1 MNSTPPS
8 SSRNRFACLSVEEIH
23 EPSVTAYDY
32 EKAVPDTPPS
42 PLRRPRIPRWER
54 RLPRRFVV
62 ASTPNANSLDVSIE
76 VETTDTNVK
85 RATKALVDCGATGLF
100 MDTQWAQDNNITT
113 RSLTHPI
120 PVYNV
125 DGSSNE
131 TGPITEVA
139 DVVLRYADHAER
151 ALFAVTKLGRQNAI
165 LGFSWLRQHNPE
177 INWQTGEVRM
187 SRCTR
192 QCATC
197 RLDAQNDRKAKR
209 AAAAQI
215 RACRAGGV
223 PDLVE
228 YDDDDEDDDV
238 DEEGNTL
245 GKEDRIFAATIFPS
259 QEHHVRA
266 TSSEQIRKWGCW
278 GI

>member
-1 MNSTPPS
+1 VNSTPLW

-54 RLPRRFVV
+54 RLPRWFVI
-62 ASTPNANSLDVSIE
+62 ASTPSTNSLDISIE

-85 RATKALVDCGATGLF
+85 HATKALVDCGATGLF

-113 RSLTHPI
+113 CSLTHPI

-139 DVVLRYADHAER
+139 DVILCYANHTER

-165 LGFSWLRQHNPE
+165 LGFSWLCQHNPE
-177 INWQTGEVRM
+177 INWQTGEVHM
-187 SRCTR
+187 SQCT
-192 QCATC
+192 
-197 RLDAQNDRKAKR
+197 
-209 AAAAQI
+209 
-215 RACRAGGV
+215 
-223 PDLVE
+223 
-228 YDDDDEDDDV
+228 
-238 DEEGNTL
+238 
-245 GKEDRIFAATIFPS
+245 
-259 QEHHVRA
+259 
-266 TSSEQIRKWGCW
+266 
-278 GI
+278 